1 MMEIYLNEEYRCYI
15 SAILSCGFNKFFE
28 IFLFKLAFN
37 RKKFANFARL
47 YQPLITTMNKLDT
60 LLAQKLMQI
69 NAIKLQPD
77 SPFTWATGW
86 QSPIYTDLRMTLSYP
101 EVRNLIK
108 VEMARLIMENFGET
122 EVIAGI
128 ATGAIAHGA
137 LVADSLA
144 KPFVYVRST
153 PKDHGL
159 ENLIEGDIKPGQKVV
174 LIEDQ
179 LSTGNNC
186 MKCLNTVREA
196 GGIVLGAVVIF
207 DYQFSQAAKALRRA
221 KLPIITLTNFGTM
234 LDVAADNGTLN
245 DTDLQILSQWH
256 SDPESWAPDGVNA
269 ID

>member
-1 MMEIYLNEEYRCYI
+1 MTKM
-15 SAILSCGFNKFFE
+15 
-28 IFLFKLAFN
+28 
-37 RKKFANFARL
+37 KK
-47 YQPLITTMNKLDT
+47 IET
-60 LLAQKLMQI
+60 LLARKLMQI
-69 NAIKLQPD
+69 SAIKLQPD
-77 SPFTWATGW
+77 SPFAWATGW
-86 QSPIYTDLRMTLSYP
+86 NSPIYTDLRMTLSYP

-108 VEMARLIMENFGET
+108 VEMARLIMENFGEA

-144 KPFVYVRST
+144 MPFVYVRST

-186 MKCLNTVREA
+186 MKCLNAVRDA

-207 DYQFSQAAKALRRA
+207 DYQFSRAAQALRRA
-221 KLPIITLTNFGTM
+221 KLPIVTLTNFETM
-234 LDVAADNGTLN
+234 IDEAMDNCILTQADADTLAH
-245 DTDLQILSQWH
+245 WH
-256 SDPESWAPDGVNA
+256 SDPENWVPAGFDSVD
-269 ID
+269 

>member
-1 MMEIYLNEEYRCYI
+1 M
-15 SAILSCGFNKFFE
+15 K
-28 IFLFKLAFN
+28 
-37 RKKFANFARL
+37 
-47 YQPLITTMNKLDT
+47 KLDT
-60 LLAQKLMQI
+60 LLAEKLIQI
-69 NAIKLQPD
+69 SAIKSQPD

-86 QSPIYTDLRMTLSYP
+86 LSPIYTDLRMTLSYP
-101 EVRNLIK
+101 DVRNLIK
-108 VEMARLIMENFGET
+108 VEMARLIMENFGEA

-144 KPFVYVRST
+144 MPFVYVRST
-153 PKDHGL
+153 PKNHGL

-196 GGIVLGAVVIF
+196 GGIVLGVVVIF
-207 DYQFSQAAKALRRA
+207 DYQFPQAAKALKRA
-221 KLPIITLTNFGTM
+221 KLPVITLTNFETM
-234 LDVAADNGTLN
+234 IDIATEGEMFTASDIETL
-245 DTDLQILSQWH
+245 QQWH
-256 SDPESWAPDGVNA
+256 NEPENWSPAGFDT

>member
-1 MMEIYLNEEYRCYI
+1 M
-15 SAILSCGFNKFFE
+15 K
-28 IFLFKLAFN
+28 
-37 RKKFANFARL
+37 
-47 YQPLITTMNKLDT
+47 KLDT
-60 LLAQKLMQI
+60 LLAEKLLQI
-69 NAIKLQPD
+69 NAVKLQPD

-86 QSPIYTDLRMTLSYP
+86 QSPVYTDLRMTLSYP

-108 VEMARLIMENFGET
+108 VEMARLIMENFGEA

-186 MKCLNTVREA
+186 MKCLNTVRDA
-196 GGIVLGAVVIF
+196 GGIVLGVVVIF
-207 DYQFSQAAKALRRA
+207 DYQFSLAAKALKRA
-221 KLPIITLTNFGTM
+221 KLPIITLTNFDM
-234 LDVAADNGTLN
+234 MIDVALDAEKITQADA
-245 DTDLQILSQWH
+245 DTFLQWH
-256 SDPESWAPDGVNA
+256 NDPEAWTPGINDSVD
-269 ID
+269 

>member
-1 MMEIYLNEEYRCYI
+1 MKI
-15 SAILSCGFNKFFE
+15 
-28 IFLFKLAFN
+28 
-37 RKKFANFARL
+37 
-47 YQPLITTMNKLDT
+47 LDT
-60 LLAQKLMQI
+60 LLAKKLMQI
-69 NAIKLQPD
+69 SAIKLQPD
-77 SPFTWATGW
+77 SPFSWASGW

-108 VEMARLIMENFGET
+108 VEMARLIMEHFGDA

-144 KPFVYVRST
+144 MPFVYVRST

-186 MKCLNTVREA
+186 MKCLNAVQDA

-207 DYQFSQAAKALRRA
+207 DYQFSQAAKALKRA
-221 KLPIITLTNFGTM
+221 KLPVITLTDFETM
-234 LDVAADNGTLN
+234 MDVAIDNNQLTPADAETL
-245 DTDLQILSQWH
+245 QQWH
-256 SDPESWAPDGVNA
+256 NDPESWTPPGIDA

>member
-1 MMEIYLNEEYRCYI
+1 MKE
-15 SAILSCGFNKFFE
+15 
-28 IFLFKLAFN
+28 
-37 RKKFANFARL
+37 
-47 YQPLITTMNKLDT
+47 LDT
-60 LLAQKLMQI
+60 LLAEKLMHI
-69 NAIKLQPD
+69 SAIKLQTD
-77 SPFTWATGW
+77 SPFAWATGW
-86 QSPIYTDLRMTLSYP
+86 NSPIYCDLRMTLSYP

-108 VEMARLIMENFGET
+108 VEMARLIMENFGDA

-144 KPFVYVRST
+144 MPFVYVRST
-153 PKDHGL
+153 PKNHGL

-196 GGIVLGAVVIF
+196 GGDVLGVVVIF
-207 DYQFSQAAKALRRA
+207 DFQFAQAAKALKHA
-221 KLPIITLTNFGTM
+221 KLPVITLTNFETM
-234 LDVAADNGTLN
+234 IDVALDHHQITAADADTLQ
-245 DTDLQILSQWH
+245 LWH
-256 SDPESWAPDGVNA
+256 SDPESWAPAANDS

>member
-1 MMEIYLNEEYRCYI
+1 M
-15 SAILSCGFNKFFE
+15 K
-28 IFLFKLAFN
+28 
-37 RKKFANFARL
+37 
-47 YQPLITTMNKLDT
+47 KLDT
-60 LLAQKLMQI
+60 LLAEKLMQI

-77 SPFTWATGW
+77 SPFSWATGW
-86 QSPIYTDLRMTLSYP
+86 NSPIYTDLRMTLSYP

-108 VEMARLIMENFGET
+108 VEMARLIMENFGQAD
-122 EVIAGI
+122 VIASI

-144 KPFVYVRST
+144 LPMVYVRST

-159 ENLIEGDIKPGQKVV
+159 ENLIEGDIKPDQQVV

-186 MKCLNTVREA
+186 MKCLNTVRDA

-207 DYQFSQAAKALRRA
+207 DYQFTQAAKALRRA
-221 KLPIITLTNFGTM
+221 KLPVITLTNFETM
-234 LDVAADNGTLN
+234 IDVAMDTGRLTAADADTLA
-245 DTDLQILSQWH
+245 QWH
-256 SDPESWAPDGVNA
+256 SDPENWAPSGFDT

>member
-1 MMEIYLNEEYRCYI
+1 MKN
-15 SAILSCGFNKFFE
+15 
-28 IFLFKLAFN
+28 
-37 RKKFANFARL
+37 
-47 YQPLITTMNKLDT
+47 LDT
-60 LLAQKLMQI
+60 LLAEKLMQI

-77 SPFTWATGW
+77 SPFSWATGW
-86 QSPIYTDLRMTLSYP
+86 NSPIYTDLRMTLSYP

-108 VEMARLIMENFGET
+108 VEMARLIMENFGDAD
-122 EVIAGI
+122 VIAGI

-144 KPFVYVRST
+144 MPFVYVRST

-186 MKCLNTVREA
+186 MKSLNTVREA
-196 GGIVLGAVVIF
+196 GGIVLGVVVIF
-207 DYQFSQAAKALRRA
+207 DYQFTMAAKAMKRA

-234 LDVAADNGTLN
+234 LDVAMDNKTLN
-245 DTDLQILSQWH
+245 QADAEVLQQWH
-256 SDPESWAPDGVNA
+256 GDPENWAAAGFDA

>member
-1 MMEIYLNEEYRCYI
+1 M
-15 SAILSCGFNKFFE
+15 K
-28 IFLFKLAFN
+28 
-37 RKKFANFARL
+37 
-47 YQPLITTMNKLDT
+47 KLDT
-60 LLAQKLMQI
+60 LLAEKLMQI

-77 SPFTWATGW
+77 SPFSWATGW
-86 QSPIYTDLRMTLSYP
+86 QSPIYSDLRMTLSYP

-122 EVIAGI
+122 EVVAGI

-137 LVADSLA
+137 LVTDSLA
-144 KPFVYVRST
+144 MPFVYVRST

-196 GGIVLGAVVIF
+196 GGIVLGALVIF
-207 DYQFSQAAKALRRA
+207 DYQFSSAAKALKRA
-221 KLPIITLTNFGTM
+221 KLPVVTLTNFDTM
-234 LDVAADNGTLN
+234 LDVAINDNRITEADADTL
-245 DTDLQILSQWH
+245 QQWH
-256 SDPESWAPDGVNA
+256 SDPENWTPAGFDSVD
-269 ID
+269 

>member
-1 MMEIYLNEEYRCYI
+1 M
-15 SAILSCGFNKFFE
+15 K
-28 IFLFKLAFN
+28 KLEN
-37 RKKFANFARL
+37 
-47 YQPLITTMNKLDT
+47 
-60 LLAQKLMQI
+60 LLVKKLMQI
-69 NAIKLQPD
+69 SAIKLQPD
-77 SPFTWATGW
+77 SPFAWATGW
-86 QSPIYTDLRMTLSYP
+86 NSPIYTDLRMTLSYP

-108 VEMARLIMENFGET
+108 VEMARLIMENFGDAEM
-122 EVIAGI
+122 IASI

-144 KPFVYVRST
+144 LPMVYVRSK

-207 DYQFSQAAKALRRA
+207 DYQFSSAAKALKRA
-221 KLPIITLTNFGTM
+221 KLPIITLTNFETM
-234 LDVAADNGTLN
+234 LDEATDGGMINDIDAD
-245 DTDLQILSQWH
+245 ILRQWH
-256 SDPESWAPDGVNA
+256 SDPESWTPLGFDAVD
-269 ID
+269 

>member
-1 MMEIYLNEEYRCYI
+1 M
-15 SAILSCGFNKFFE
+15 K
-28 IFLFKLAFN
+28 
-37 RKKFANFARL
+37 
-47 YQPLITTMNKLDT
+47 QLDT
-60 LLAQKLMQI
+60 LLAEKLMQI

-77 SPFTWATGW
+77 SPFAWATGW
-86 QSPIYTDLRMTLSYP
+86 NSPIYSDLRMTLSYP

-108 VEMARLIMENFGET
+108 VEMARLIMENFGEA

-144 KPFVYVRST
+144 MPFVYVRST

-186 MKCLNTVREA
+186 MKCYNTVCEA
-196 GGIVLGAVVIF
+196 GGIVLGVVVIF
-207 DYQFSQAAKALRRA
+207 DYQFSRAAKALRRA
-221 KLPIITLTNFGTM
+221 KLPVITLTNFETM
-234 LDVAADNGTLN
+234 MEVAMDSGKLS
-245 DTDLQILSQWH
+245 DTDVETLQQWH
-256 SDPESWAPDGVNA
+256 SDPDNWAPVGLDAV
-269 ID
+269 D

>member
-1 MMEIYLNEEYRCYI
+1 MT
-15 SAILSCGFNKFFE
+15 
-28 IFLFKLAFN
+28 
-37 RKKFANFARL
+37 KK
-47 YQPLITTMNKLDT
+47 IDT
-60 LLAQKLMQI
+60 LLAEKLMRI

-108 VEMARLIMENFGET
+108 VEMARMIMENYGSA

-144 KPFVYVRST
+144 MPFVYVRST

-159 ENLIEGDIKPGQKVV
+159 EN

-207 DYQFSQAAKALRRA
+207 DYQFSQAAKALHRA
-221 KLPIITLTNFGTM
+221 KLPYITLSNFDRM
-234 LDVAADNGTLN
+234 LDVAIDSGR
-245 DTDLQILSQWH
+245 LSQADADVLQQWH
-256 SDPESWAPDGVNA
+256 NDPENWTPAGFGAVD
-269 ID
+269 

>member
-1 MMEIYLNEEYRCYI
+1 M
-15 SAILSCGFNKFFE
+15 K
-28 IFLFKLAFN
+28 
-37 RKKFANFARL
+37 
-47 YQPLITTMNKLDT
+47 QLDT
-60 LLAQKLMQI
+60 LLAEKLMQI
-69 NAIKLQPD
+69 SAIKLQPD

-86 QSPIYTDLRMTLSYP
+86 LSPIYTDLRMTLTYP

-108 VEMARLIMENFGET
+108 VEMARFIMENFGDA

-144 KPFVYVRST
+144 MPFVYVRST

-186 MKCLNTVREA
+186 MKCLNTVRDA
-196 GGIVLGAVVIF
+196 GGIVLGVVVIY
-207 DYQFSQAAKALRRA
+207 DYQFAQASKALKRA
-221 KLPIITLTNFGTM
+221 QLPVITLTNFDTM
-234 LDVAADNGTLN
+234 IDVALTDGKISSADA
-245 DTDLQILSQWH
+245 DILQQWH
-256 SDPESWAPDGVNA
+256 SDPENWTPATDDS

>member
-1 MMEIYLNEEYRCYI
+1 
-15 SAILSCGFNKFFE
+15 
-28 IFLFKLAFN
+28 
-37 RKKFANFARL
+37 
-47 YQPLITTMNKLDT
+47 
-60 LLAQKLMQI
+60 
-69 NAIKLQPD
+69 
-77 SPFTWATGW
+77 
-86 QSPIYTDLRMTLSYP
+86 MTLSYP

-108 VEMARLIMENFGET
+108 VEMARLIMENFGEA

-144 KPFVYVRST
+144 LPMVYVRSK

-207 DYQFSQAAKALRRA
+207 DYQFSGAAKGLRRA
-221 KLPIITLTNFGTM
+221 KLPIITLTNFETM
-234 LDVAADNGTLN
+234 LDVAMAGGTITQE
-245 DTDLQILSQWH
+245 DAETLQQWH
-256 SDPESWAPDGVNA
+256 SDPENWAPTGFEAVD
-269 ID
+269 

>member
-1 MMEIYLNEEYRCYI
+1 M
-15 SAILSCGFNKFFE
+15 
-28 IFLFKLAFN
+28 
-37 RKKFANFARL
+37 
-47 YQPLITTMNKLDT
+47 TTMKNLDT

-77 SPFTWATGW
+77 SPFAWATGW

-108 VEMARLIMENFGET
+108 VEMARLIMENFGDAQ
-122 EVIAGI
+122 VIAGI

-186 MKCLNTVREA
+186 LKCYNTVSEA
-196 GGIVLGAVVIF
+196 GGIVLGAVVIY
-207 DYQFSQAAKALRRA
+207 DYQFSMASKALKRA
-221 KLPIITLTNFGTM
+221 KLPIITLTNFETM
-234 LDVAADNGTLN
+234 LDVALENDSISQADAE
-245 DTDLQILSQWH
+245 ILRQWH
-256 SDPESWAPDGVNA
+256 ADPENWTPAGFGNVD
-269 ID
+269 

>member
-1 MMEIYLNEEYRCYI
+1 M
-15 SAILSCGFNKFFE
+15 K
-28 IFLFKLAFN
+28 
-37 RKKFANFARL
+37 
-47 YQPLITTMNKLDT
+47 KLDT
-60 LLAQKLMQI
+60 LLAEKLMQI

-77 SPFTWATGW
+77 SPFSWATGW
-86 QSPIYTDLRMTLSYP
+86 QSPIYSDLRMTLSYP

-122 EVIAGI
+122 EVVAGI

-144 KPFVYVRST
+144 MPFVYVRST

-196 GGIVLGAVVIF
+196 GGIVLGALVIF
-207 DYQFSQAAKALRRA
+207 DYQFSSAAKALKRA
-221 KLPIITLTNFGTM
+221 KLPVVTLTNFDTM
-234 LDVAADNGTLN
+234 LDVATNDDRITQADADTL
-245 DTDLQILSQWH
+245 QQWH
-256 SDPESWAPDGVNA
+256 NDPENWTPAGFDSVD
-269 ID
+269 

>member
-1 MMEIYLNEEYRCYI
+1 MKI
-15 SAILSCGFNKFFE
+15 
-28 IFLFKLAFN
+28 
-37 RKKFANFARL
+37 
-47 YQPLITTMNKLDT
+47 LDT
-60 LLAQKLMQI
+60 LLAEKLMQI
-69 NAIKLQPD
+69 SAIKLQPD
-77 SPFTWATGW
+77 SPFAWASGW

-101 EVRNLIK
+101 DVRNLIK
-108 VEMARLIMENFGET
+108 VEMARLIMEHFGEA

-144 KPFVYVRST
+144 MPFVYVRST

-186 MKCLNTVREA
+186 MKCLNAIQEA

-207 DYQFSQAAKALRRA
+207 DYQFSRAAKALKRA
-221 KLPIITLTNFGTM
+221 KLPVITLTDFETM
-234 LDVAADNGTLN
+234 LDVAIDKNQLTPADVETL
-245 DTDLQILSQWH
+245 QQWH
-256 SDPESWAPDGVNA
+256 NDPENWTPLGIDA

>member
-1 MMEIYLNEEYRCYI
+1 M
-15 SAILSCGFNKFFE
+15 K
-28 IFLFKLAFN
+28 
-37 RKKFANFARL
+37 
-47 YQPLITTMNKLDT
+47 KLDT

-77 SPFTWATGW
+77 SPFAWATGW

-108 VEMARLIMENFGET
+108 VEMARLIMENYGEAD
-122 EVIAGI
+122 VIAGI

-144 KPFVYVRST
+144 MPFVYVRST

-196 GGIVLGAVVIF
+196 GGIVLGVVVIY
-207 DYQFSQAAKALRRA
+207 DYRFAPAAKLLRRA
-221 KLPIITLTNFGTM
+221 KLPIVTLTNFDTM
-234 LDVAADNGTLN
+234 LDVAINEEMISDADA
-245 DTDLQILSQWH
+245 DILRQWH
-256 SDPESWAPDGVNA
+256 SDPESWTPTGFDA